1 MERERETD
9 RGDGKESGIGVWRVE
24 ERARGGRVAGREAG
38 EGRERGRD
46 TRREVER
53 E

>member
-38 EGRERGRD
+38 RQVKGGREEETQG
-46 TRREVER
+46 ER
-53 E
+53 